1 MARGLADFDPAA
13 LSSLRT
19 NYIGEDGVGRGLT
32 AEQLAVMVG
41 ATKAQVLAYENG
53 RQVPDPE
60 RIQALADALG
70 VRPRRLMDRSRAHLW
85 SVADLRRGCGF
96 TAQRLVEELGI
107 SPKSYRRFEQQAIV
121 PARRPRFLDDVA
133 GCLGVRLPALELA
146 IDNIP
151 AVAQRSQRAA
161 ELTAMLAAHYVS
173 RSGLWKGPA
182 AEDVELLELAALYG
196 RPPQRLRRVMTH
208 QLGELR
214 HMMVRIKREQ
224 VIAEYDP
231 DLPRQQKA
239 SSAVERWEEMYER
252 ELGAIPLRLEEFH
265 RTSQPSDAWQVL
277 VDLHDA
283 DAWPDGS
290 WVPSALLARTDTLT
304 LLPPSLVTQRLFD
317 DVPAAQLTRRGL
329 NHLRKFRGLYA
340 ALFPGIRSPRRL
352 SNRSSRETAGAAR
365 SPAPPPELSIQLPG
379 RSERFA
385 IPPLTV
391 SKLVRQSEAKGVTDT
406 RLSPTV
412 VMRIG
417 TQRPAATVDSEELTD
432 SESP

>member
-1 MARGLADFDPAA
+1 MSRGLADFDPAA

-32 AEQLAVMVG
+32 AEQLAVMAG

-53 RQVPDPE
+53 RRVPDPE

-70 VRPRRLMDRSRAHLW
+70 VRPRRLMDRSRSHLW

-133 GCLGVRLPALELA
+133 GSLGVQLTALELA

-151 AVAQRSQRAA
+151 AVARRHQRAA
-161 ELTAMLAAHYVS
+161 ELTAVLAARYVS

-196 RPPQRLRRVMTH
+196 RPPQRLRRVLTH

-239 SSAVERWEEMYER
+239 SSAAERWEEMYER
-252 ELGAIPLRLEEFH
+252 DLGAIPLRLEEFH
-265 RTSQPSDAWQVL
+265 RTSQPSDAWQAL

-283 DAWPDGS
+283 DARPEGF

-304 LLPPSLVTQRLFD
+304 LLPPSLVAQRLFD

-329 NHLRKFRGLYA
+329 IHLRKFRELYA
-340 ALFPGIRSPRRL
+340 ALFPGIRRPRL
-352 SNRSSRETAGAAR
+352 SNRSSRGASGAAR

-385 IPPLTV
+385 VPPLTL
-391 SKLVRQSEAKGVTDT
+391 SKLVRQSEAKGVTDI
-406 RLSPTV
+406 RLSSTM
-412 VMRIG
+412 VMRVG
-417 TQRPAATVDSEELTD
+417 TQRPSATVGAEEPTD
-432 SESP
+432 NETF